1 MLLLL
6 YVATCVFVGWLA
18 SLRGHNLLLYSLLSI
33 VITPLITLLIVLLL
47 VPAKPVVARA
57 VVARTVQVSCPRCSH
72 ELKHL
77 RDIEYCSH
85 CGEPL

>member
-6 YVATCVFVGWLA
+6 YVSTCVFVGWLA
-18 SLRGHNLLLYSLLSI
+18 SVRGHNLLLYSLLSI

-47 VPAKPVVARA
+47 VPANPVA
-57 VVARTVQVSCPRCSH
+57 ARTVKVSCPRCSH

-77 RDIEYCSH
+77 RNIEYCSH
-85 CGEPL
+85 CGEQL